1 METIAVYWEPV
12 IRVYGFELIKDADLI
27 RLRVPIS
34 KIGQLGRKIS
44 HLSTT
49 GANFV
54 LTVLQYIDPNWAE
67 ICCVMKKEH
76 HLKCMANIAV
86 IVKEIDELTLH
97 NQTDIDVLFFHG
109 PHFQD
114 RYGIVA
120 AAMEVLLDQQ
130 TTLHLAGCAGTSIY
144 LIIPGGTA
152 EKTKTALAAAFT
164 IPHHLGTA
172 A

>member
-12 IRVYGFELIKDADLI
+12 IRVYGFELIKDAELI
-27 RLRVPIS
+27 KFRVPIA
-34 KIGQLGRKIS
+34 KIGQFGRQIS

-49 GANFV
+49 GSVFV
-54 LTVLQYIDPNWAE
+54 LTVLQYIAPNWAE

-76 HLKCMANIAV
+76 HLKCLVKIADFV
-86 IVKEIDELTLH
+86 QEIDELAIDS
-97 NQTDIDVLFFHG
+97 QSGIDVLFFHG

-114 RYGIVA
+114 RYGIIA
-120 AAMEVLLDQQ
+120 AAMEVLLDQE

-164 IPHHLGTA
+164 IPQHGGTA
-172 A
+172 I

>member
-12 IRVYGFELIKDADLI
+12 IRVYGFELIKDADLV

-34 KIGQLGRKIS
+34 KIGQVGRKIS

-54 LTVLQYIDPNWAE
+54 LTVLQYVDPNWAE
-67 ICCVMKKEH
+67 ICWVMKKEH
-76 HLKCMANIAV
+76 HLKCLAKIAD
-86 IVKEIDELTLH
+86 IGKEIDELAV
-97 NQTDIDVLFFHG
+97 QSQGDIDVLFFHG

-114 RYGIVA
+114 RYGIIA

-164 IPHHLGTA
+164 IPHHTGTA